1 MLACFEQSFTGKCPF
16 SAAQCKYSHDPYTM
30 KEYLRAQNTKILE
43 SPNWDKSMAKLAFL
57 VHNAPL
63 FEPAF
68 NRISTKKDTSKE
80 YHEHVLGLVY
90 QNQKENEDEMY
101 EAEHEVMLEKFLKDI
116 VISL

>member
-1 MLACFEQSFTGKCPF
+1 
-16 SAAQCKYSHDPYTM
+16 M

-63 FEPAF
+63 FEPVF
-68 NRISTKKDTSKE
+68 NRIPTTKDRSKE
-80 YHEHVLGLVY
+80 NTAEHVLGLVY
-90 QNQKENEDEMY
+90 QDQKEHEDEMY
-101 EAEHEVMLEKFLKDI
+101 WEEHELMLEKYLKGI